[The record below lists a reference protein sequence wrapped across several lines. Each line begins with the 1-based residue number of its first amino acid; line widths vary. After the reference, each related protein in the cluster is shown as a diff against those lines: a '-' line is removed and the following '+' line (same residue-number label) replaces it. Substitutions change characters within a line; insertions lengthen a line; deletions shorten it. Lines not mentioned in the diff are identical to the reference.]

1 MKNKTLPYQINGQVL
16 HYVMPKEVDHHV
28 AQGLCKELDMLVD
41 AYQIEELLLDFK
53 ETEFMD
59 SSGIGVV
66 IGRSKML
73 GFRGGKVSVT
83 HLSNRIDNIFKATG
97 LYKVVSLKEV

>member
-1 MKNKTLPYQINGQVL
+1 MKNRELPYQVSGQVL
-16 HYVMPKEVDHHV
+16 HYMMPEEVDHHV

-41 AYQIEELLLDFK
+41 AHRIKELVLDYK
-53 ETEFMD
+53 ETSFMD

-73 GFRGGKVSVT
+73 GFRDGKVYVT
-83 HLSNRIDNIFKATG
+83 HLSKRMDDIFKATG